1 MPSIANEPVIVNEK
15 DGTSFVQADGD
26 TILRA
31 ALRSGHGMA
40 YECSAGGCGA
50 CVFDPVSGDF
60 ETLWA
65 DAPGLSPR
73 DRRKGRMLGC
83 QTRACGDAVI
93 RCSTSADYV
102 PPIAPR
108 RRRLRLIGTRQVT
121 HDMREFRFSGDGP
134 ADFLPG
140 QYMLLDLPGISG
152 SRAYSFSNIANAQGE
167 WHFIIRRVDG
177 GAATRVLFD
186 ELRIGDEIGADG
198 PYGTAYLRSR
208 SPRDIVCVAGGSGF
222 APVLSILRG
231 AAAEGMLG
239 ERRAHFL
246 FGARHVRDICGAAE
260 LAELPGFVEAGRFVP
275 VVTAPAQGEVWDG
288 AEGYVHAH
296 LGTGLP
302 RPLAEY
308 EFYFAGPP
316 SMSQAIQELLMIE
329 HKVPFAQI
337 HFDRF
342 F

>member
-1 MPSIANEPVIVNEK
+1 MPTVTNQK
-15 DGTSFVQADGD
+15 DGAAFFQADED

-31 ALRSGHGMA
+31 ALRSGYGMA

-50 CVFDPVSGDF
+50 CVFDPVAGDF
-60 ETLWA
+60 EVLWP

-83 QTRACGDAVI
+83 QTRACSDVVI
-93 RCSTSADYV
+93 GCSPAAHYV
-102 PPIAPR
+102 PPARPG
-108 RRRLRLIGTRQVT
+108 RRRLRLVATRQVT
-121 HDMREFRFSGDGP
+121 HDMREFRFRGEGA

-140 QYMLLDLPGISG
+140 QYMLLNLPGVRG
-152 SRAYSFSNIANAQGE
+152 ARAYSPANLANTEGE
-167 WHFIIRRVDG
+167 WHFIIRRVAD
-177 GAATRVLFD
+177 GAATHVLFD
-186 ELRIGDEIGADG
+186 LCREGDWIEADG
-198 PYGTAYLRSR
+198 PYGTAYLQNG

-231 AAAEGMLG
+231 AAAQGMLG
-239 ERRAHFL
+239 ARKAHFL
-246 FGARHVRDICGAAE
+246 FGARHVRDVCGAEE
-260 LAELPGFVEAGRFVP
+260 LAALPAFAQTGRFMPVVSEIAAGERWDGPTGFVH
-275 VVTAPAQGEVWDG
+275 T
-288 AEGYVHAH
+288 H
-296 LGTGLP
+296 LAAALP
-302 RPLAEY
+302 RPPAEY

-316 SMSQAIQELLMIE
+316 PMSRAIQELLMIE